1 MPARLF
7 VNKIPPQRIRTF
19 LFLFGVALTVP
30 LLGMA
35 LLAFH
40 QMTKLEEQELQRR
53 VQQVALDLAGDI
65 DRELDRAMVSLETL
79 ATSPFLAQ
87 GNYAAFHE
95 QAARAIG
102 ADQAGILLVDASM
115 QQLVNTRAPFG
126 SELPPTSDPDTA
138 RRVFATKQRQVS
150 DVFVGLVSR
159 RPVINV
165 EVPVWKGGAVHQV
178 LIMALDAVRFE
189 QVLKAQRL
197 EEGWITGITDRNG
210 IILARSERHDD
221 FVGKPLPKDLL
232 DASRTAKGV
241 FRAKSVAGVEIL
253 RSTVRSQVAGWLV
266 SATVPAAAADV
277 TKQQARRFGGAM
289 VVTSLMLGGALAYL
303 FGAFMTR
310 PLDAATAAATNI
322 GQGKPV
328 EPLQSP
334 LQEANAVTN
343 AMSAAATELRL
354 RQEHTQFLMRE
365 LAHRAKNQLAVVR
378 GMAQQTARQSESVE
392 QFVRQFSQRIQGLA
406 ESQDLMLRQNWQGA
420 WLGDLVRAHLDL
432 FGAVSRAHIEGP
444 ALFLSADAVQNI
456 GFALH
461 ELATNASKHGAM
473 AAPGGGIWISWH
485 GPDADGRVHI
495 DWKERGG
502 PAVETPARHGFG
514 YLVVTKL
521 VAQGLAGNAKL
532 DFEPDGV
539 HWRMDFPKIFV
550 LSGPAMKTSEP

>member
-7 VNKIPPQRIRTF
+7 VNQIPPQRIRTF
-19 LFLFGVALTVP
+19 LFLFGVALTLP
-30 LLGMA
+30 LLSIA

-40 QMTKLEEQELQRR
+40 QMTSLEEQELERR

-79 ATSPFLAQ
+79 ATSPLLAQ
-87 GNYAAFHE
+87 DDYAAFYR
-95 QAARAIG
+95 QAASAIG
-102 ADQAGILLVDASM
+102 ADRAAIILVDASM
-115 QQLVNTRAPFG
+115 QQLLNTRAPYG
-126 SELPPTSDPDTA
+126 PALPPTSDPETA
-138 RRVFATKQRQVS
+138 QRVFATKQRQVS
-150 DVFVGLVSR
+150 DVFVGVVSR

-165 EVPVWKGGAVHQV
+165 EVPVWNGETVRYV
-178 LIMALDAVRFE
+178 LIMALDATRFE
-189 QVLKAQRL
+189 QVLKSQRL
-197 EEGWITGITDRNG
+197 DEGWITGITDRKG
-210 IILARSERHDD
+210 IILTRSERHED
-221 FVGKPLPKDLL
+221 FVGKPLPKELL

-241 FRAKSVAGVEIL
+241 FRATSVAGVEIM
-253 RSTVRSQVAGWLV
+253 RATVRSQVAGWLV
-266 SATVPAAAADV
+266 SATVPAAMAD
-277 TKQQARRFGGAM
+277 TTRQQARTFGGAM
-289 VVTSLMLGGALAYL
+289 ILTSLVLGGALAYL
-303 FGAFMTR
+303 FGGFMAR
-310 PLDAATAAATNI
+310 PLDAATAAAANI
-322 GQGKPV
+322 GLGKAV

-343 AMSAAATELRL
+343 AMSAAATELRV

-378 GMAQQTARQSESVE
+378 GMAQQTARQSESVQ
-392 QFVRQFSQRIQGLA
+392 QFVAQFSQRIQGLA

-432 FGAVSRAHIEGP
+432 FGAASRATIEGP

-461 ELATNASKHGAM
+461 ELATNASKHGALVS
-473 AAPGGGIWISWH
+473 PGGSIRVSWD
-485 GPDADGRVHI
+485 GPDVDGRIHI

-502 PAVETPARHGFG
+502 SAVAAPSRHGFG

-521 VAQGLAGNAKL
+521 VAQGLQGNAQL

-539 HWRMDFPKIFV
+539 HWHMDFPMSFV
-550 LSGPAMKTSEP
+550 LSGPATKTSS